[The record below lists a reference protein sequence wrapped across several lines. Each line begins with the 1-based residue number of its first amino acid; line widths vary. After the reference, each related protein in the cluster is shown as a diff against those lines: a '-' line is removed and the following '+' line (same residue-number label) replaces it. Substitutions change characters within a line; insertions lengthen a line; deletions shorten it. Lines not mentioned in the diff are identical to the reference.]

1 MALNKA
7 NSVAIDIEGLVA
19 SIKARMYQDLF
30 ISSNCFIFKTL
41 TILGRINEK
50 AYVPEAY
57 SIWPFHHGCPEL
69 KEVEKKFKC
78 KYLQGLISRSPYPD
92 DILRNLTKSVMDV
105 EKE

>member
-30 ISSNCFIFKTL
+30 ISSNCFIFKTP

-69 KEVEKKFKC
+69 KEVEKKLNVSIC
-78 KYLQGLISRSPYPD
+78 KALFLDHPIQMIF
-92 DILRNLTKSVMDV
+92 
-105 EKE
+105 

>member
-7 NSVAIDIEGLVA
+7 DSVAIDIEGLVA

-30 ISSNCFIFKTL
+30 ISSNCFIFKTP

-57 SIWPFHHGCPEL
+57 SIGPFHHGCPEF
-69 KEVEKKFKC
+69 KEAEKKKKLNVSIC
-78 KYLQGLISRSPYPD
+78 KALFLDHPIQMIF
-92 DILRNLTKSVMDV
+92 
-105 EKE
+105 